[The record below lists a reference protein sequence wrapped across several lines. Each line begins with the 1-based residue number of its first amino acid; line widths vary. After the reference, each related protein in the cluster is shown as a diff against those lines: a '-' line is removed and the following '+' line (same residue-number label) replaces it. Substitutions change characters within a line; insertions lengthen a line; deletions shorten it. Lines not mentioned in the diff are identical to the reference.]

1 MTAQQQHSDSQAAD
15 APQNKGKRR
24 RVLAIIAV
32 VFLLIGAA
40 WLAYDRLVLAY
51 QAETD
56 DAYVTG
62 NQISVSSRTHGT
74 VLAVYTDDTEQVKK
88 GQLLVKLDPVD
99 SQVALD
105 KARAGLAQ
113 AVRQAQ
119 AQVAQ
124 AKQADAAVAQRRA
137 AYERAKADFA
147 RRQPLLAAKAAAREN
162 VDTARRQMEAAKAAF
177 AEAKAHAK
185 AAHVAVDGMTIAQFP
200 AVQQARAAFINAW
213 VSQQRLA
220 IVAPVSGY
228 VAKRRVQVGQ
238 HIQAGQSL
246 LTIVPLQHTWIDAN
260 FKETDIAHLRV
271 GQPVA
276 IQVDAHP
283 DMTYHGTVQGLA
295 AGTGSVFSLLPAENA
310 TGNWIKVIQRLP
322 VRIAIA
328 AKELQQKPLQLGLST
343 TVTVDTHDRSGAAL
357 AQQPEHDAGMS
368 TNIYDGQLSAA
379 EAAADKIISANL
391 VSND

>member
-343 TVTVDTHDRSGAAL
+343 TVTVDTHDRSGVAL